1 MSDIKPDVKMKPVD
15 AVIVG
20 FGWTGAIMA
29 KELTEAG
36 LNVVALERGEY
47 RDTYP
52 DGAYPKTLDE
62 LTYIQRSK
70 LFQDMSKSTFTFRHS
85 ITGVAV
91 PYRQIGAFKPGTGVG
106 GAGLHWSGMHW
117 RVLPEEL
124 QIRSHYER
132 RYGKKFIPEGMTI
145 QDFGVTY
152 AELEPHFDFVE
163 KVFGTSGQA
172 YKVNGIVV
180 GDGNVF
186 EGDRSDNYALAP
198 QKVPYTAEL
207 FRRAAKAVGYH
218 PFVNASSNAS
228 GPYTNPYGC
237 QMGPCNF
244 CGFCSGYACYNYSKA
259 SPNVNIMPALRMVAN
274 FELRANCN
282 VVRINLDGSKK
293 RATGVTYINADG
305 KAVEQPADLVIA
317 SAFAYNNAHLFLLS
331 GIGKPYDPVSN
342 EGVVGRNIAY
352 QMMSTIQTFFKED
365 TNTNPFIGAGGT
377 GVALDDWNGDNFD
390 HGPLGFVGGSPAWC
404 NPAGSK
410 PISGIATP
418 DGTPAWGSAWKKAV
432 KKSYLNT
439 VSFDCHGANMT
450 YRDCYVDLDPTYTDK
465 YGQQLLRFTFDWK
478 ENDIKM
484 SRFVTDKMMKV
495 AEAMNPEAIKV
506 SVKSVGDHLDLRN
519 YQTTHWAGGTA
530 MGADR
535 KTSVVNRYLQSW
547 DVHNVFAV
555 GSSVFPVGI
564 GYNPTG
570 LACALTYWSAKAIRE
585 QYLKDPR
592 PLVA

>member
-1 MSDIKPDVKMKPVD
+1 MADITLKPVD
-15 AVIVG
+15 VVIVG

-36 LNVVALERGEY
+36 LNVLALERGPY

-70 LFQDMSKSTFTFRHS
+70 IFQDMSKSSFTFRHEVKG
-85 ITGVAV
+85 IAV

-106 GAGLHWSGMHW
+106 GAGLHWSGQHW

-124 QIRSHYER
+124 QLRSHYEK

-152 AELEPHFDFVE
+152 EELEPHFDFVE

-172 YKVNGIVV
+172 YKVNGKIV
-180 GDGNVF
+180 GPGNIF
-186 EGDRSDNYALAP
+186 EADRSDNYALPP
-198 QKVPYTAEL
+198 QKVPYTAHL
-207 FRRAAKAVGYH
+207 FQLAAKEVGLN
-218 PFVNASSNAS
+218 PFVSASSNAS
-228 GPYTNPYGC
+228 QPYTNPYNC

-244 CGFCSGYACYNYSKA
+244 CGFCSGFACYNYSKA
-259 SPNVNIMPALRMVAN
+259 SPQVNIMPALRLAAN

-282 VVRINLDGSKK
+282 VLRINLDGSKQK
-293 RATGVTYINADG
+293 ATGVTYVNADG
-305 KAVEQPADLVIA
+305 KTVEQPADLVIA
-317 SAFAYNNAHLFLLS
+317 STFAYNNAHLLLVS

-352 QMMSTIQTFFKED
+352 QTMSTVQMFYEPGK
-365 TNTNPFIGAGGT
+365 NTNPFIGSGGN
-377 GVALDDWNGDNFD
+377 GVAVDDYNGDNFD

-404 NPAGSK
+404 NPAGVK
-410 PISGIATP
+410 PIAGIPVP
-418 DGTPAWGSAWKKAV
+418 DGTPAWGSQWKKAV
-432 KKSYLNT
+432 KDNYTST
-439 VSFDCHGANMT
+439 VSFDVHGANMV
-450 YRDCYVDLDPTYTDK
+450 YRDCYVDLDPTYTDIF
-465 YGQQLLRFTFDWK
+465 GQQLLRFTFDWK
-478 ENDIKM
+478 DNDIKM
-484 SRFVTDKMMKV
+484 SRYVTGKMMDV
-495 AEAMNPEAIKV
+495 AKAMKPKSIHV
-506 SVKSVGDHLDLRN
+506 SMKNFGDHLDLRN

-530 MGADR
+530 MGTDR
-535 KTSVVNRYLQSW
+535 CTSVVNRYLQSW
-547 DVHNVFAV
+547 DVSNVFVV

-570 LACALTYWSAKAIRE
+570 LAAALTYWCAKAVRE

-592 PLVA
+592 PLVAA